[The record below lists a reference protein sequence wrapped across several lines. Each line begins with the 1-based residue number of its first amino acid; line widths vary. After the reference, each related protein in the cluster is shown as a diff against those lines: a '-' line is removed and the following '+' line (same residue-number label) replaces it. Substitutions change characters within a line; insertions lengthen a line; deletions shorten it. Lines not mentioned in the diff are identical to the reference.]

1 MRTIAIVLRLLPLA
15 LSFRRDVRR
24 WLVAGG
30 PAARAR
36 GFHEARALRLAAAIA
51 GLGPT
56 FVKLAQVFAARA
68 DLVPEPYLGAL
79 GTLLDRVP
87 AAPWPAIRR
96 EIEAAYERPIAETFE
111 AFDETPVAAGSL
123 GQVYR
128 ARRHGRDV
136 AVKVLRPGV
145 ARVVARDLVAARRIV
160 RVVERR
166 WPNPHVVGFR
176 TTIEEFERRVGEEM
190 DFRLEAEHAQEI
202 GRRLAGDRRL
212 VIPAVLPDLTREHVM
227 VMEFVE
233 GTRADRLAPLIA
245 SGAVDPTVV
254 VRTVL
259 ESYVR
264 MMLMDG
270 LFHADPHPGNLLVT
284 DDGRVVLLDFGMCV
298 RVTPALR
305 TTLVRTVLAAIRR
318 DAAATAEG
326 FHALGI
332 VAPGADP
339 AEIRRLTQLLLD
351 LAYSGA
357 PPEESARILAEEVM
371 RMLYDWP
378 IVLTGEMVYFARA
391 AALIEG
397 LGTRYVPRFSPIAFA
412 SPIVLRMRGEIVAAL
427 RATGAETPE
436 AWARPLWAA
445 ELGRVAGEAA
455 RVLTVA
461 GRDLAAVA
469 ASGFAGLVA
478 AAPTGAIAL
487 LDAITGRPAEEPS

>member
-1 MRTIAIVLRLLPLA
+1 MR
-15 LSFRRDVRR
+15 
-24 WLVAGG
+24 AGY
-30 PAARAR
+30 PAAER
-36 GFHEARALRLAAAIA
+36 GF
-51 GLGPT
+51 G
-56 FVKLAQVFAARA
+56 AARA

-96 EIEAAYERPIAETFE
+96 EIEASYGRPLEETFD

-136 AVKVLRPGV
+136 AVKLLRPGV

-160 RVVERR
+160 QVIERR

-176 TTIEEFERRVGEEM
+176 TTIDEFARRVGEEM
-190 DFRLEAEHAQEI
+190 DFRLEADHAREI
-202 GRRLAGDRRL
+202 GRRLAGDPRL
-212 VIPAVLPDLTREHVM
+212 VIPAVLHDLTRERVM
-227 VMEFVE
+227 VREFVE

-245 SGAVDPTVV
+245 SGLVDPAVV

-298 RVTPALR
+298 RVTPTLR
-305 TTLVRTVLAAIRR
+305 TTLVRTVLSAIRR

-339 AEIRRLTQLLLD
+339 EEIRRLTQLLLD

-357 PPEESARILAEEVM
+357 SAQDNARILAEEVM
-371 RMLYDWP
+371 RTLYDWP

-427 RATGAETPE
+427 RASGVETPDT
-436 AWARPLWAA
+436 WARPLWAA

-469 ASGFAGLVA
+469 ASGLAGLLA
-478 AAPTGAIAL
+478 AAPTRAVAL
-487 LDAITGRPAEEPS
+487 LDAITGRPPGEEVAIVPRPVDEVGG

>member
-1 MRTIAIVLRLLPLA
+1 MRTLAIVLRLLPLA

-24 WLVAGG
+24 WLVGGG
-30 PAARAR
+30 PVVRTPAFHEVRAR
-36 GFHEARALRLAAAIA
+36 RLAATIA

-87 AAPWPAIRR
+87 AAPWDAIRR
-96 EIEAAYERPIAETFE
+96 EIETSYGRPLAETFE

-128 ARRHGRDV
+128 ARRRGQDV

-160 RVVERR
+160 QVVERR

-176 TTIEEFERRVGEEM
+176 TTIDEFARRVGEEM
-190 DFRLEAEHAQEI
+190 DFRLEADHAREI
-202 GRRLAGDRRL
+202 GARLAGDPRL
-212 VIPAVLPDLTREHVM
+212 VVPAVLHDLTRERVL

-233 GTRADRLAPLIA
+233 GTRADRLAPLVA
-245 SGAVDPTVV
+245 SGAVDPAAV

-259 ESYVR
+259 EAYVR

-357 PPEESARILAEEVM
+357 SSQDNARILAEEVM
-371 RMLYDWP
+371 RTLYDWP
-378 IVLTGEMVYFARA
+378 IVLTGEMVFFARA

-427 RATGAETPE
+427 RAAGTETPDE
-436 AWARPLWAA
+436 WARPLWAA

-461 GRDLAAVA
+461 GRDLATVA
-469 ASGFAGLVA
+469 ASGLAGLLA
-478 AAPTGAIAL
+478 SAPTGALAL
-487 LDAITGRPAEEPS
+487 LDAISGRPSGETG